1 MKTPVT
7 GLLAGTAVLA
17 LGLSALPAQAV
28 PSNDSPQAGQTA
40 RSRPDNRPGPMTK
53 KQDRLREKALAM
65 LANGSA
71 KLRQRS
77 EGATVA
83 LGDGNF
89 VEFPIEKSDKIF
101 TILSE
106 FGTTGSGK
114 LGTVP
119 GPLHNQIP
127 EPVRTQDNSTYWQD
141 DFNKAHY
148 EEIFNGDGESFK
160 NYYKKLSS
168 GRYTATNTVTDW
180 VKVSGNA
187 STYGD
192 NTVEDDGG
200 SWAFIGDS
208 ADAWY
213 QSQLATKTPA
223 EIDTY
228 LSQFDVWDRYDFDDD
243 GNFNEA
249 DGYIDHFQAVH
260 AGEGEE
266 AGADEDA
273 IWSHRWYVG
282 TGYGTTGPS
291 VGGEDNLGGGARIG
305 DSKYYIGDYTVEPE
319 NGGLG
324 VFAHEFGHDLGLPDY
339 YDTNGGENGTSFWTL
354 MSSGSWLSHGVNA
367 APGEEGIGT
376 IPGLMGPEEKLYLG
390 WLDYTEVD
398 AGESGTFNLGPSQ
411 HTYDGADQA
420 IKVNLP
426 NSHVPSDYTVPPSG
440 THAWWSG
447 RGDDLENTLTRSV
460 PASSSVTVTANA
472 WYEIEAGYD
481 FLYAQYSTDG
491 GDTWTTIGSPVDGS
505 SRDSWKGLRY
515 SYKADGQP
523 SLFRFLY
530 KTDGGANEAGAF
542 LDDIAIKSSEGTFTD
557 GAEAGDNGWTAEGWK
572 ISTGQEVTDGD
583 RYYLLESR
591 QYVGFD
597 TTLSEGGYQFSNGI
611 TKPNWV
617 EFFPV
622 QDGML
627 VWLVDHSY
635 ADNNVSTHPGAGY
648 AMVVDASPN
657 SLTYPDG
664 TSPSN
669 RREPFDA
676 TFDIDAVDRVCL
688 HKEVAGGTK
697 KAPTVQTLEA
707 CAGGTPSK
715 TTFDDTDPNAYYDT
729 AAPQNSVVVAGVGVT
744 ATVTADNAG
753 FLTVDV
759 TNPALQPTP

>member
-1 MKTPVT
+1 M
-7 GLLAGTAVLA
+7 A
-17 LGLSALPAQAV
+17 LSATMAATLTATSAQAG
-28 PSNDSPQAGQTA
+28 PSSDAPGATSA
-40 RSRPDNRPGPMTK
+40 SRPDNRPGPRTAEMQQK
-53 KQDRLREKALAM
+53 REKALAM

-71 KLRQRS
+71 KLKQQS

-83 LGDGNF
+83 LGDGAY
-89 VEFPIEKSDKIF
+89 VEFPVEKEDKIF

-119 GPLHNQIP
+119 GPLHNEIP
-127 EPVRTQDNSTYWQD
+127 TPNRDVDDATQDNSTYHVA
-141 DFNKAHY
+141 DFDKAHY
-148 EEIFNGDGESFK
+148 EEMFNGDGESFK
-160 NYYKKLSS
+160 NYYTQLSS

-180 VKVSGNA
+180 VKVPGNA

-192 NTVEDDGG
+192 NTVEDLGG
-200 SWAFIGDS
+200 SWAFINDS

-213 QSQLATKTPA
+213 QSQLAANKTPA
-223 EIDTY
+223 EIDAY
-228 LSQFDVWDRYDFDDD
+228 LAQFDEWDRYDFDND
-243 GNFNEA
+243 GDFTEA

-273 IWSHRWYVG
+273 IWSHRWYVN

-291 VGGEDNLGGGARIG
+291 VGTANNLGGGAQIG
-305 DSKYYIGDYTVEPE
+305 GSKYFIGDYTVEPE

-339 YDTNGGENGTSFWTL
+339 YDTAGGENGTSFWTL

-376 IPGLMGPEEKLYLG
+376 IPGLMGPEEKLFLG
-390 WLDYTEVD
+390 WLDYAEVD
-398 AGESGTFNLGPSQ
+398 AGQTGTYKLGPSQ
-411 HTYDGADQA
+411 HSYADAEQA

-426 NSHVPSDYTVPPSG
+426 NSSVTNNYTTPVSG

-447 RGDDLENTLTRSV
+447 RGDDLSNSLTRTV
-460 PASSSVTVTANA
+460 PPASSVTVTAKA
-472 WYEIEAGYD
+472 WHEIEEGYD
-481 FLYAQYSTDG
+481 FLYAQYSLDNG
-491 GDTWTTIGSPVDGS
+491 ATWTNLGAPVDGS
-505 SRDSWKGLRY
+505 SRGRWTGLRY
-515 SYKADGQP
+515 SYKAGGAE
-523 SLFRFLY
+523 SKFRFLY
-530 KTDGGANEAGAF
+530 KTDGGYNEAGAF
-542 LDDIAIKSSEGTFTD
+542 LDDIAIKAGTTFTD
-557 GAEAGDNGWTAEGWK
+557 GAESGANGWTADGWA
-572 ISTGQEVTDGD
+572 ISTGTETTNAS
-583 RYYLLESR
+583 RYYLLENR
-591 QYVGFD
+591 QYVGYD
-597 TTLSEGGYQFSNGI
+597 ATLAEGGYQFSKGI

-627 VWLVDHSY
+627 VWQVDNSY
-635 ADNNVSTHPGAGY
+635 TDNNVSAHPGAGY

-676 TFDIDAVDRVCL
+676 TFDIDTVDPVCL

-697 KAPTVQTLEA
+697 KAPIVETVAA
-707 CAGGTPSK
+707 CAGGVPST
-715 TTFDDTDPNAYYDT
+715 TTFNDSDPLEYYDA
-729 AAPQNSVVVAGVGVT
+729 AAPQNSVKVAGVGVT
-744 ATVTADNAG
+744 ATVTGNTDG
-753 FLTVDV
+753 FLTVNV
-759 TNPALQPTP
+759 TNPGPATP